1 MKNYIL
7 NIVTFIKIGVI
18 SLVVKYLNRSLSS
31 RPKSYLKYL
40 SIRLIAELVKDKES
54 TQYVIDK
61 IADYIRYEN
70 LDKVILFSDIF
81 VLGDEVYILT
91 VRPGIW
97 IGKQGTTINE
107 LKTNLNVDVMGNL
120 IHKYHLNL
128 IDDRFSPIVEY
139 KKAIFACDLN

>member
-7 NIVTFIKIGVI
+7 NIITFIKIGVS
-18 SLVVKYLNRSLSS
+18 SLLVKYLNRSLRF

-61 IADYIRYEN
+61 IADYIYYEK

-97 IGKQGTTINE
+97 IGKQGATINE
-107 LKTNLNVDVMGNL
+107 LKTNLNVDVRGKL

-128 IDDRFSPIVEY
+128 IDDVFSPIIEY

>member
-7 NIVTFIKIGVI
+7 NIITFIKIGVS
-18 SLVVKYLNRSLSS
+18 SLLVKYLNKKLRF

-54 TQYVIDK
+54 TQYVIDM
-61 IADYIRYEN
+61 IADYIRYEK

-97 IGKQGTTINE
+97 IGKQGATINE
-107 LKTNLNVDVMGNL
+107 LKTNLNVDVMGKL

-128 IDDRFSPIVEY
+128 IEDRFSPIVEY
-139 KKAIFACDLN
+139 KNAIFACDLN